1 MNALEF
7 LLNIKYAGVTPV
19 TSFDW
24 TPIFDQLYEEGER
37 TNTIKIHG
45 YKQLHYI
52 FKSC

>member
-24 TPIFDQLYEEGER
+24 TPILISCKKR
-37 TNTIKIHG
+37 IKE
-45 YKQLHYI
+45 QTP
-52 FKSC
+52 